1 MHRVRQAVHVALLL
15 LLTTHA
21 FAAQGA
27 KNSHKKPVDD
37 KRLSKAIEQILSD
50 PDVSRGFWG
59 IDVVALDTGDR
70 LFGLN
75 ENRLFTPASNTKLFT
90 TAAAF
95 ALIGPDF
102 RFKTSVESL
111 GALDKY
117 GRLNSDL
124 IIVGRGDPNLSGRTL
139 PYYLHTE
146 RKSPPIQ
153 ALVDLA
159 DQLVQKGLKY
169 VDGRRRCR

>member
-1 MHRVRQAVHVALLL
+1 MYRVRQAVRVALLL
-15 LLTTHA
+15 LLSAHA
-21 FAAQGA
+21 FAQTA
-27 KNSHKKPVDD
+27 KTSHKKPDDD

-50 PDVSRGFWG
+50 PDVARGFWG
-59 IDVVALDTGDR
+59 IDVVALDTGQR

-95 ALIGPDF
+95 ALIGPEF
-102 RFKTSVESL
+102 RFKTTVESL
-111 GALDKY
+111 GSLDKY

-124 IIVGRGDPNLSGRTL
+124 VVVGRGDPNLSGRTL

-153 ALVDLA
+153 ALIDL
-159 DQLVQKGLKY
+159 
-169 VDGRRRCR
+169 GRPTRTEEV